1 MPAASGKKIVAFGEL
16 LLRLDPIGNERVVQ
30 ADTFKARYT
39 GAEANVAASL
49 ACFGAEGY
57 VVSKIPGHEIGQACL
72 NYLRRYGINT
82 DYIVRGGNRLGI
94 LYVETGASQR
104 AVKVIYDR
112 EHSSIRDVRRDEFD
126 WPKILDG
133 KHWFHFSGTAPAL
146 GPNVLEVLQEGLRA
160 AKKMGVTTS
169 CDCNYRSKL
178 WSLEEA
184 GRVLTSLTEDVDVF
198 IGGVEDAERLFGVKR
213 SGRGDKETD
222 VASQMRDKFG
232 FDCVAMT
239 LRRGE
244 SASSTHYAGLL
255 CTADGC
261 HFSRDY
267 EIQVVDRVGAGDA
280 FSAGIIFGIVTGKS
294 ASDTVEFA
302 AASACLKHSIPGD
315 FNLVS
320 EEEVN
325 QLVRGAHGG
334 RVQR

>member
-1 MPAASGKKIVAFGEL
+1 MTAPGKKIVAFGEL

-49 ACFGAEGY
+49 ACFGIEGY
-57 VVSKIPGHEIGQACL
+57 VVSKIPEHEMGQACL

-104 AVKVIYDR
+104 STKVIYDR
-112 EHSSIRDVRRDEFD
+112 DHSSIREVRRDEFD
-126 WPKILDG
+126 WPRLLDG

-146 GPNVLEVLQEGLRA
+146 GPNVIDVLTDALRT
-160 AKKMGVTTS
+160 AKKVGVKTS

-178 WSLEEA
+178 WSLDEA
-184 GRVLTSLTEDVDVF
+184 GRVLTGLIQYVDVF
-198 IGGVEDAERLFGVKR
+198 IGGVEDAEKLFGVKP
-213 SGRGDKETD
+213 SGQGDTETD
-222 VASQMRDKFG
+222 VANQMRNRFG

-244 SASSTHYAGLL
+244 SASSTYYAGLL
-255 CTADGC
+255 CTVDGC
-261 HFSRDY
+261 HFSRNY

-280 FSAGIIFGIVTGKS
+280 FSAGIIHGILAGKTPL
-294 ASDTVEFA
+294 DTVEFA

-325 QLVRGAHGG
+325 QLMRGAHGG